1 MTLTNQLDLALAPV
15 EGRAPAVPAH
25 IWPRVAVPCA
35 AAPSSSSSAADE
47 ALEEQAKLEAAA
59 AVYARVLPMMGARA
73 GRVTDM
79 LLTALTAAELRQ
91 ALHAQDG
98 LHAHAQR
105 MASLLP

>member
-1 MTLTNQLDLALAPV
+1 MPAALT
-15 EGRAPAVPAH
+15 H
-25 IWPRVAVPCA
+25 IWPCVAVPCA
-35 AAPSSSSSAADE
+35 AAPSSSSSADE

-79 LLTALTAAELRQ
+79 LLTALTAAELSE

-105 MASLLP
+105 LASLLP

>member
-1 MTLTNQLDLALAPV
+1 M
-15 EGRAPAVPAH
+15 
-25 IWPRVAVPCA
+25 PCA
-35 AAPSSSSSAADE
+35 AAPSSSSSSSSSADE